1 LSAMTPRRLLPALA
15 LAAALAAAPALA
27 RPDRPAASAKI
38 TGKGVDG
45 VKLGASY
52 TSLRLAHKLAKATL
66 GCELAG
72 PQARSARLRAPL
84 KGSVDLTQTRPRKVA
99 TIVVTGG
106 AKARGVGVGGT
117 FAQIKAAF
125 PGTKLSHATD
135 STFGISVAHV
145 KKSAGGPISFAVST
159 TTHKITQIGVPQLS
173 FCE

>member
-1 LSAMTPRRLLPALA
+1 MSAMTPRRLLPALV

-27 RPDRPAASAKI
+27 RPDRPAATAKI
-38 TGKGVDG
+38 TAKGVDG
-45 VKLGASY
+45 VRLGASY
-52 TSLRLAHKLAKATL
+52 TSLRLAHKLAKAVR

-72 PQARSARLRAPL
+72 PRARAAALRAPL
-84 KGSVDLTQTRPRKVA
+84 HGFADLTQSRPRKVA
-99 TIVVTGG
+99 TIIVTGG

-135 STFGISVAHV
+135 DMFGISVARV
-145 KKSAGGPISFAVST
+145 KTSAGGPISFAVST
-159 TTHKITQIGVPQLS
+159 KSHKVTEIGVPRLA